1 MDLALEITNVHKS
14 FGRGKRK
21 VEVLRDLRL
30 EIPRGNIYGL
40 LGRQNSITKYFL

>member
-21 VEVLRDLRL
+21 VEVLTDLSL

-40 LGRQNSITKYFL
+40 LGRQNIITK